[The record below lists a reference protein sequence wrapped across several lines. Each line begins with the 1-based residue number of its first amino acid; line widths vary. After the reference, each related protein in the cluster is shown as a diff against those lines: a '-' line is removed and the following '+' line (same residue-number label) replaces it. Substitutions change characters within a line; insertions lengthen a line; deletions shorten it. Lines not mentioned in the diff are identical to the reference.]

1 VSSIACCQPSVF
13 DCGDPFCTQSD
24 FGWMSTEADYHA
36 IPGPSFLEPQ
46 ETAAELLA
54 RTFVAPLRSGVPV
67 IDQHT
72 GLRPGHILELVGGP
86 ATAKSELLLQ
96 VWHHVQRWCE
106 CMLADTSSS
115 MQKLD
120 AGRARH

>member
-1 VSSIACCQPSVF
+1 VDSIAQSHPSVI
-13 DCGDPFCTQSD
+13 DCGDPFLIQPG
-24 FGWMSTEADYHA
+24 FGWMSTEADYHS

-72 GLRPGHILELVGGP
+72 ALRPGHVLEVVGGP

-96 VWHHVQRWCE
+96 VGHYVQ
-106 CMLADTSSS
+106 
-115 MQKLD
+115 
-120 AGRARH
+120 

>member
-1 VSSIACCQPSVF
+1 MI
-13 DCGDPFCTQSD
+13 DCGDPFLIQPG
-24 FGWMSTEADYHA
+24 FGWMSTEADYHS

-72 GLRPGHILELVGGP
+72 ALRPGHVLEVVGGP

-96 VWHHVQRWCE
+96 VGHYVQ
-106 CMLADTSSS
+106 
-115 MQKLD
+115 
-120 AGRARH
+120 